1 MPRFESRTP
10 RRGPRQQPPA
20 EIGTIRAARVPLR
33 SVLARTLSVSLTLGL
48 TLGLS
53 LAAVSCGGP
62 EGSRP
67 GETTLDR
74 IHRTGVVR
82 VGYANEA
89 PYAYL
94 DSSGDRLTGEAPE
107 IARAVL
113 GRMGVP
119 KIEGVLTEFGALIP
133 GLKAGRFD
141 LIAAGMYVTPARC
154 REIDF
159 SDPTYCIGEGYLV
172 KAGNPLGLH
181 SYEDARANEDA
192 RIGVVAGAVELGY
205 AQAVGI
211 PRDRIVVFPDA
222 PSAVAGVQSGR
233 VDAYA
238 GTILTVRDLLAKAD
252 DPGLEVA
259 EPFTNPVIDGKPTQG
274 CGAFGFRPDD
284 DAFRTA
290 FGEQLHGFL
299 GSPEHLDLVRP
310 FGFTKDDLP
319 GGVTAAGLCGGAG

>member
-1 MPRFESRTP
+1 MSD
-10 RRGPRQQPPA
+10 
-20 EIGTIRAARVPLR
+20 R
-33 SVLARTLSVSLTLGL
+33 SMVR
-48 TLGLS
+48 GLS
-53 LAAVSCGGP
+53 SVRMLTAAAVLLVVAGGC
-62 EGSRP
+62 SAP
-67 GETTLDR
+67 GGNRAGESTLER
-74 IHRTGVVR
+74 VRRTGVVR

-94 DSSGDRLTGEAPE
+94 DSATDRLTGEAPE

-119 KIEGVLTEFGALIP
+119 EIEGVLTEFGALIP

-141 LIAAGMYVTPARC
+141 VIAAGMYITPARC
-154 REIDF
+154 REVDF

-172 KAGNPLGLH
+172 KAGNPRGLH
-181 SYEDARANEDA
+181 SYDDARENGEV

-205 AQAVGI
+205 AEAVGI

-238 GTILTVRDLLAKAD
+238 GTMLTVRDMLAKAD
-252 DPGLEVA
+252 DPELEVA
-259 EPFTNPVIDGKPTQG
+259 EPFSNPVIDGKTTRG
-274 CGAFGFRPDD
+274 CGAFGFRPGD
-284 DAFRTA
+284 DAFREA
-290 FGEQLHGFL
+290 FEEQLHGFL

-310 FGFTKDDLP
+310 FGFTEADLP
-319 GGVTAAGLCGGAG
+319 GGATAAGLCVGAS